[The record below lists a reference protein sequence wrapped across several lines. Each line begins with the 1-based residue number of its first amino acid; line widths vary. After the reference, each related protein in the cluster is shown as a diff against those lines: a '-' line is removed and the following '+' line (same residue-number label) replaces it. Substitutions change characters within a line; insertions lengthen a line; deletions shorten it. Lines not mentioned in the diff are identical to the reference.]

1 MTKKDGRAGPRTS
14 AQLANLEKARE
25 ARKAKR
31 ELIQKATGIGPRG
44 TQDAS
49 RKYMHSLV
57 NGIPLTP
64 QQAIFCREYL
74 THGDSKE
81 AYKKAYKPDKVLKED
96 EIYRRAQRIFQS
108 QGVVNTISTLLRN
121 SLPDIDANHLISL
134 LFMAINGSLSKED
147 YASMGTNIERVAKLS
162 GQWVDRKEIKQVNQV
177 VSVDINLGMGKVIEH
192 NVQDG
197 TTGTMT
203 PRHADTLEESK
214 AYPIVQLSPDDD

>member
-134 LFMAINGSLSKED
+134 LFMAINGSMSKED
-147 YASMGTNIERVAKLS
+147 FATMGTNIERVAKLS

>member
-81 AYKKAYKPDKVLKED
+81 AYRKAYKPDKALKED

-134 LFMAINGSLSKED
+134 LFMAINGSMSKED
-147 YASMGTNIERVAKLS
+147 FATMGTNIERVAKLS